1 MPHRM
6 SAEEWVPGDNLT
18 PSQWY
23 TRERP
28 QYTLDTRQV
37 GRLDMMGVR
46 QPAGAFPDPAQNNW
60 VLQLITRADMM
71 GAFDFGEKRF
81 VGPTQGGHIVLST
94 PNTMSNYEL
103 DGDHELIVL
112 SIPLSSTSA
121 LLRELDPRFSGHFGP
136 LHSMLWRDNAIRD
149 LALTIWRAGK
159 GDAHAPDLDPDAALM
174 KLAMMLMK
182 RANTRFTPKELS
194 DSLAPHARRRVVEFI
209 EDNIDEE
216 LALFR
221 LAEIAGL
228 SPFHFA
234 RAFRADMGD
243 TPHQYVTR
251 RRLRRAEDMIK
262 GTRLPLAEVALAA
275 GFTSQSRTN
284 DAFTRDIGT
293 TPGKMRREAVA

>member
-1 MPHRM
+1 MFD
-6 SAEEWVPGDNLT
+6 S
-18 PSQWY
+18 
-23 TRERP
+23 
-28 QYTLDTRQV
+28 RQH
-37 GRLDMMGVR
+37 GQLDMVGLR
-46 QPAGAFPDPAQNNW
+46 QPAGAFPNPAMDNW
-60 VLQLITRADMM
+60 ELQLITQAKMT
-71 GAFDFGEKRF
+71 GAFDFGERRF
-81 VGPTQGGHIVLST
+81 AGPSFSGHIVLST
-94 PNTMSNYEL
+94 SNTVCNYEL
-103 DGDHELIVL
+103 DGDHEVVSL
-112 SIPLSSTSA
+112 SIPASSTTA
-121 LLRELDPRFSGHFGP
+121 LLRELDPSFSGHFGP

-149 LALTIWRAGK
+149 LALAIWRAGK

-174 KLAMMLMK
+174 KLAVMLMK

-221 LAEIAGL
+221 LAAIAGL

-251 RRLRRAEDMIK
+251 RRLRRAEDIIK

-275 GFTSQSRTN
+275 GFTSQSRMN
-284 DAFTRDIGT
+284 DTFAREIGT
-293 TPGKMRREAVA
+293 TPGRMRREAVG